1 MDFIDQITADIL
13 SDQVTTIGA
22 VFKLVLSMLL
32 GCCVGIQRKRKGQPA
47 GVRTFSLIS
56 MGATLAMILSIYVPQ
71 EYLGLKN
78 GDPGRIAAQ
87 VISGVGF
94 LGAGAIIQMKGSVR
108 GLTTAAGIWMVAAI
122 GMGVGVG
129 LYIISI
135 VATALILIVLVQ
147 VERIEHVTSMGADS
161 RIIRIEST
169 VIIPDVAQYRDALHE
184 AGAQL
189 KSFYL
194 TYDYER
200 NITNFNLVVLLREG
214 IDSLKVLG
222 SLEHIYPTRSIT
234 LANQLNI

>member
-1 MDFIDQITADIL
+1 MDFIDQITVDIL
-13 SDQVTTIGA
+13 SDRVTTIGA

-108 GLTTAAGIWMVAAI
+108 GLTTAAGIWMIAAI
-122 GMGVGVG
+122 GMAVGVG
-129 LYIISI
+129 LYLLSII
-135 VATALILIVLVQ
+135 ATGLILLILVVIERWEHRINVG
-147 VERIEHVTSMGADS
+147 VES
-161 RIIRIEST
+161 RIIRIKLS
-169 VIIPDVAQYRDALHE
+169 VIAEDIEGYREVLMRH
-184 AGAQL
+184 GVH
-189 KSFYL
+189 L
-194 TYDYER
+194 TNVYVEYDYTGPVTR
-200 NITNFNLVVLLREG
+200 LNLVVLIRESTNYLKLFSELRQV
-214 IDSLKVLG
+214 K
-222 SLEHIYPTRSIT
+222 PTDAISM
-234 LANQLNI
+234 ANQVSI